1 MVKSSRLCGISG
13 TGCFRAEVAHELHR
27 ILSGNS
33 AMQRLFVGT
42 LIAVSTILA
51 PAAIAAPKIKAT
63 SSSPLITAIDRCRQ
77 IADPTQRLACYD
89 SAASAL
95 VTATTS
101 GSVSIVDRNEVRQVR
116 HSLFGFSL
124 PKIPFFS
131 GDTTANEAQEKLDS
145 TITKVRYLNNGHYEI
160 VIADNNAVWETTES
174 GGISWEPPHVGQ
186 KIEILRGALGNYFL
200 RIDGQLGVR
209 GKRVG

>member
-1 MVKSSRLCGISG
+1 
-13 TGCFRAEVAHELHR
+13 
-27 ILSGNS
+27 
-33 AMQRLFVGT
+33 MQRHFIGSLIVVG
-42 LIAVSTILA
+42 
-51 PAAIAAPKIKAT
+51 AALMPSAAQAKDRPVPP
-63 SSSPLITAIDRCRQ
+63 SPLVAAIDRCRQ
-77 IADPTQRLACYD
+77 ITDSAQRLACYD
-89 SAASAL
+89 SAAGAL

-101 GSVSIVDRNEVRQVR
+101 GEVSIVDRNEVKKVR

-145 TITKVRYLNNGHYEI
+145 TIKSVHQLNNGHYEI

-200 RIDGQLGVR
+200 RIDGQIGVR
-209 GKRVG
+209 GKRIG